1 MGFIN
6 QVKEKEP
13 VKAHLNFMAGTSYDI
28 KNPILKLQLAASSCF
43 FGEPMYYHRDED
55 DKRKM
60 TYMPPHRLDDTTVE
74 YLRKTL
80 DAIDPRE
87 WRGLTPANL
96 LEKAIDEALDYDPIL
111 ALRVGIWLRQVADIR
126 TTPQVLLVR
135 AAHHPKVKGTHYIR
149 ETAPGIIQRADE
161 PTVGLAYQ
169 IAKYG
174 RKAIP
179 NSLKRAWADAIE
191 KFSEYE
197 LAKYRMEAREVK
209 LVDVVNLV
217 HAKSDAVSKLMKG
230 ELKNTST
237 WESII
242 SAKGSNKESWEE
254 SIDNMGHMALLRN
267 LRNFQEKSVDP
278 DKYLGKLIAT
288 AKKGKQLPFRYVS
301 AYNAARDA
309 GSPPRVLDAIETCLG
324 YSLEQLPHFNGRVA
338 SLCDNSGSATG
349 TTTSSMGTMKISTI
363 ANLTGILTGR
373 VSDDGY
379 IGIFGDRIQML
390 PVRKNSSVFDE
401 LREAERVGAGIGGA
415 TENGIWLFWNASIVA
430 KQHWDHVFVYSDM
443 QAGHGGLYGVD
454 PKEYKDYIW
463 NPAGITRRGYSYG
476 QNIDVPALV
485 NKYRKEVNPNVKV
498 YLVQVAGYQDTIIP
512 EFYKNTYILGGW
524 GEGVI
529 RFAAEMAKI
538 Q

>member
-13 VKAHLNFMAGTSYDI
+13 IQAQAHLNFMAGLSYDI

-43 FGEPMYYHRDED
+43 FGEPMYYHKDEE
-55 DKRKM
+55 DKRK
-60 TYMPPHRLDDTTVE
+60 PRVIPVWDTTTVD

-87 WRGLTPANL
+87 WRGMTPASL
-96 LEKAIDEALDYDPIL
+96 LEKAIDDALDYDPVM
-111 ALRVGIWLRQVADIR
+111 ALRVGVWLRQVADIR

-135 AAHHPKVKGTHYIR
+135 AAHHPKVKGTTHIR
-149 ETAPGIIQRADE
+149 ETAKGIIQRADE

-169 IAKYG
+169 LAKYG
-174 RKAIP
+174 RKSIP
-179 NSLKRAWADAIE
+179 NSLKRAWSDAIE
-191 KFSEYE
+191 RFSEYE

-237 WESII
+237 WESIV
-242 SAKGSNKESWEE
+242 SAKGSSKESWEE

-267 LRNFQEKSVDP
+267 LRNFQEKGIDP

-301 AYNAARDA
+301 AYNAAQAA
-309 GSPPRVLDAIETCLG
+309 GSPPRILDGIETCLT

-349 TTTSSMGTMKISTI
+349 TTTSSMGTMKVSTI
-363 ANLTGILTGR
+363 ANLTGILIGK
-373 VSDDGY
+373 VSDEGY
-379 IGIFGDRIQML
+379 IGVFGNNIKML
-390 PVRKNSSVFDE
+390 PVRKNSSIFDE
-401 LREAERVGAGIGGA
+401 LREAERVGAGIGGS
-415 TENGIWLFWNASIVA
+415 TENGIWLFWNASITA

-443 QAGHGGLYGVD
+443 QAGHGGLCGTD
-454 PKEYKDYIW
+454 PKEYKDYAW
-463 NPAGITRRGYSYG
+463 NPSGRSSYSNY
-476 QNIDVPALV
+476 NRHIDVPALV

-538 Q
+538 